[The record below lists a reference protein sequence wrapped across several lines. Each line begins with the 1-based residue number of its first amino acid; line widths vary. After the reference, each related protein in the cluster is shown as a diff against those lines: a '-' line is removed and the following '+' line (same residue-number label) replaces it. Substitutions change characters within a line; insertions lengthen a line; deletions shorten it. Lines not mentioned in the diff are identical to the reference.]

1 MRDLEQDS
9 RAVTGLRIAA
19 AGAPV
24 REVDEN
30 LDAFENDVVAFLTGN
45 VRHKTNPACIV
56 LVARV
61 VQTLRLWQTSGDQ
74 AVAHIKYVPDSP
86 DDKWWMVGPK
96 WGKNSSPQ
104 RLASFLS

>member
-1 MRDLEQDS
+1 LEQDS

-30 LDAFENDVVAFLTGN
+30 LDAFEDDVVAFLAGN

-56 LVARV
+56 LVARIV
-61 VQTLRLWQTSGDQ
+61 KALRLRQ
-74 AVAHIKYVPDSP
+74 ASEDNAITHV
-86 DDKWWMVGPK
+86 
-96 WGKNSSPQ
+96 
-104 RLASFLS
+104 LLSLRIRGA

>member
-30 LDAFENDVVAFLTGN
+30 LDAFADDVVAFLAGN
-45 VRHKTNPACIV
+45 VRHKTNPTGIV
-56 LVARV
+56 LVAWV
-61 VQTLRLWQTSGDQ
+61 VKALRLWQSSGCK
-74 AVAHIKYVPDSP
+74 AMAH
-86 DDKWWMVGPK
+86 
-96 WGKNSSPQ
+96 
-104 RLASFLS
+104 A

>member
-30 LDAFENDVVAFLTGN
+30 LDAFADDVVAFLAGN
-45 VRHKTNPACIV
+45 VRHKTNPTGIV

-61 VQTLRLWQTSGDQ
+61 V
-74 AVAHIKYVPDSP
+74 
-86 DDKWWMVGPK
+86 
-96 WGKNSSPQ
+96 
-104 RLASFLS
+104 